1 MTRQA
6 KNGQGKRLGIDIYHQ
21 LQPPE
26 DVKATIVCIDETRQ
40 NIRQEDN
47 TIQDKTGQDKDRTRL
62 STDKDEDERTHKTQ
76 CKKTPRS
83 KKRNSFLMLFLADE

>member
-6 KNGQGKRLGIDIYHQ
+6 KNGQEKRLGIDIYHQ

-47 TIQDKTGQDKDRTRL
+47 TIQYKTGQDKDRTRL
-62 STDKDEDERTHKTQ
+62 STDKDEDEARTQ
-76 CKKTPRS
+76 CKQDRQ
-83 KKRNSFLMLFLADE
+83 KRNSFLMLFLVDE